1 MQAEHIRAFDIL
13 TDILLCYRRGSVVV
27 DFELIFREEAKNP
40 LEPLNTVAKHGKLGN
55 MTFEIVKSGGR

>member
-1 MQAEHIRAFDIL
+1 ML
-13 TDILLCYRRGSVVV
+13 YRRGSVVV